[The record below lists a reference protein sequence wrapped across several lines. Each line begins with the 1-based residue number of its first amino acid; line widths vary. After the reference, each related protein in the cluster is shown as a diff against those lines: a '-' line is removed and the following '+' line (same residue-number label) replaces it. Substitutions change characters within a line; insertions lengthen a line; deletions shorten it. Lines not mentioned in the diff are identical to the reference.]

1 MKHLDTDFI
10 HISILDSQTVLV
22 EAMDGVEID
31 LEKSKYANDLIENEM
46 SNDYRM
52 IINRKADYSIIPIDV
67 YKILNGQKKLNSI
80 AIVLN
85 NKPNFLPMSTEKK
98 LFKGKLE
105 FFQTIKDAH
114 EWSNQIL

>member
-10 HISILDSQTVLV
+10 HISILDPQTVIV

-31 LEKSKYANDLIENEM
+31 LEKSKYLNDLIENEM
-46 SNDYRM
+46 PNDYKM
-52 IINRKADYSIIPIDV
+52 IINRKADYSIVPIDV
-67 YKILNGQKKLNSI
+67 YKILNGLKKLKSI
-80 AIVLN
+80 GIVLN
-85 NKPNFLPMSTEKK
+85 NKANFLPLSTEKK

-114 EWSNQIL
+114 EWKNQIF